1 MLEVIQA
8 FSFRARLIDAL
19 FYVLESCR
27 LLPHFIDGQTEAQN
41 SSNLTAFTH
50 LANVRVRI

>member
-8 FSFRARLIDAL
+8 FSFRARLIAAL

-41 SSNLTAFTH
+41 SSNLTAFTQ